1 MVHRV
6 CWMQVTEVAVRVN
19 RVYCKELIDSSSYG
33 ASCVL
38 DGTD

>member
-1 MVHRV
+1 MTVEVLVHRF
-6 CWMQVTEVAVRVN
+6 CWTELTDN
-19 RVYCKELIDSSSYG
+19 SSYG